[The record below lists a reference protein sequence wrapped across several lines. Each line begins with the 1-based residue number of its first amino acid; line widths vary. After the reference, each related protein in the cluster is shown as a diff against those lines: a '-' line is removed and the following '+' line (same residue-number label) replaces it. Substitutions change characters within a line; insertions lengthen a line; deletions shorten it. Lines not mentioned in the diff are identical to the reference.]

1 MTRVI
6 GKGHAPYEFLKFNA
20 FAVPNELENLIH
32 YRGLCVMKQ
41 NRHEFPFV
49 LAKDGVMNDKA
60 FNAAI
65 LPFQH
70 ILKNLEVSG
79 IHPNAIA
86 DARKTSDEMIQ
97 TEELLSVDKHG
108 CLITEPNKFVLMIAR
123 RLNEDDSDGLCM
135 E

>member
-1 MTRVI
+1 
-6 GKGHAPYEFLKFNA
+6 
-20 FAVPNELENLIH
+20 
-32 YRGLCVMKQ
+32 MKQ